1 MEDTHAE
8 LRGEKREEE
17 QHSIS
22 SVSRGGGGSGNDD
35 AQQARADE
43 KEPGIK
49 VLNDAIEA
57 VRKKIEAAGGKLNV
71 KEAPRTVSERDERM
85 LADKMAAISRME
97 DEDEDEDSDESD
109 SDSDSDEEEDGGMG
123 KLSEG
128 GLSADAL

>member
-1 MEDTHAE
+1 MGRA
-8 LRGEKREEE
+8 GEACGNEE
-17 QHSIS
+17 QP
-22 SVSRGGGGSGNDD
+22 VKCQLV
-35 AQQARADE
+35 ATPLYVLTTQTLE

-109 SDSDSDEEEDGGMG
+109 SDSDEEEDGGMG
-123 KLSEG
+123 KLSGG